1 MKAFRVAGSLLVRA
15 CALAALLAGVAQ
27 AQDAYP
33 SRPVRI
39 IVPFPA
45 GGGTDTVTR
54 ILAQKIQ
61 ESVKQSVI
69 VENKAGVL
77 SRVSGL
83 FTRRGYNI
91 FSLAVSPTEDERYS
105 RMTVVVDGESAP
117 IEQVTKQLNKL
128 IPVIEIVLAL
138 IFLVHI
144 FKTVTMYLGNQQ
156 ARPVAYQ
163 VKKSQGAPSRKSLS
177 STTMIISGLWL
188 LLFVPGW
195 IAWSLISLWFLY
207 RIVKGMIRMNDGR
220 PMEPNDVI

>member
-1 MKAFRVAGSLLVRA
+1 MAAEHHLL
-15 CALAALLAGVAQ
+15 
-27 AQDAYP
+27 
-33 SRPVRI
+33 
-39 IVPFPA
+39 
-45 GGGTDTVTR
+45 
-54 ILAQKIQ
+54 
-61 ESVKQSVI
+61 SVL

-138 IFLVHI
+138 ILLTHI
-144 FKTVTMYLGNQQ
+144 FKTVTMFLGNQQ